1 MVVDRGNMF
10 GCIWGMWGKINS

>member
-1 MVVDRGNMF
+1 MVVVRGNMF